1 MCSELENAQ
10 REHKE
15 MVDFEDS
22 ETYYIRTKILSHLT
36 YERLTSSSSS
46 STVHSPVPRST
57 CLRGLYNRMIKY
69 KNHSVGWQ
77 EGGGGGGFGGELGG
91 REQRGGRWGVMR

>member
-1 MCSELENAQ
+1 
-10 REHKE
+10 

-77 EGGGGGGFGGELGG
+77 EGGGGGGGGGWGG
-91 REQRGGRWGVMR
+91 IGGTRTKRWEVGCDAMKFWY

>member
-1 MCSELENAQ
+1 
-10 REHKE
+10 

-77 EGGGGGGFGGELGG
+77 EGGGWGGVWGGIGG
-91 REQRGGRWGVMR
+91 IGGTRTKRWEVGCDAMKFWY

>member
-1 MCSELENAQ
+1 
-10 REHKE
+10 

-77 EGGGGGGFGGELGG
+77 EGGGGVWGGIGGIGG
-91 REQRGGRWGVMR
+91 TRTKRWEVGCDAMKFWY

>member
-1 MCSELENAQ
+1 
-10 REHKE
+10 
-15 MVDFEDS
+15 MVDFEDL

-77 EGGGGGGFGGELGG
+77 EGGGGWGGFWGELGGLGG

>member
-1 MCSELENAQ
+1 
-10 REHKE
+10 
-15 MVDFEDS
+15 MVDFEGS

-36 YERLTSSSSS
+36 YERLTSSSSSSSS

-69 KNHSVGWQ
+69 KNHPVGWQ
-77 EGGGGGGFGGELGG
+77 EGGGWGGGVWGGIGG
-91 REQRGGRWGVMR
+91 IGGTRTKRWEVGCDAMKFWY

>member
-1 MCSELENAQ
+1 
-10 REHKE
+10 
-15 MVDFEDS
+15 MVEFEDS

-77 EGGGGGGFGGELGG
+77 EGGVGGGVWGGIGG
-91 REQRGGRWGVMR
+91 IGGTRTKRWEVGCDAMKFWY

>member
-1 MCSELENAQ
+1 
-10 REHKE
+10 

-77 EGGGGGGFGGELGG
+77 EGGVWGGIGGIGGT
-91 REQRGGRWGVMR
+91 RTKRWEVGCDAMKFWY

>member
-1 MCSELENAQ
+1 
-10 REHKE
+10 
-15 MVDFEDS
+15 MVDFEGS

-36 YERLTSSSSS
+36 YERLTSSSSSSSS

-69 KNHSVGWQ
+69 KNHPVGWQ
-77 EGGGGGGFGGELGG
+77 EGVGGGVGGGFGGELGGLGG

>member
-1 MCSELENAQ
+1 
-10 REHKE
+10 
-15 MVDFEDS
+15 MVDFEGS

-36 YERLTSSSSS
+36 YERLTSSSSSSSSSS

-69 KNHSVGWQ
+69 KNHPVGWQ
-77 EGGGGGGFGGELGG
+77 EGGGGGGLGG
-91 REQRGGRWGVMR
+91 NWGDWGDENKEVGGGV

>member
-1 MCSELENAQ
+1 
-10 REHKE
+10 
-15 MVDFEDS
+15 MVDFEGS

-36 YERLTSSSSS
+36 YERLTSSSSSSSSSS

-69 KNHSVGWQ
+69 KNHPVGWQ
-77 EGGGGGGFGGELGG
+77 EGGGWGGGGFGGELGGLGG

>member
-1 MCSELENAQ
+1 
-10 REHKE
+10 
-15 MVDFEDS
+15 MVDFEGS

-36 YERLTSSSSS
+36 YERLTSSSSSSSSS

-69 KNHSVGWQ
+69 KNHPVGWQ
-77 EGGGGGGFGGELGG
+77 EGGVGGGGSGGIGG
-91 REQRGGRWGVMR
+91 IGGTRTKRWEVECDAMKFWY

>member
-1 MCSELENAQ
+1 
-10 REHKE
+10 

-77 EGGGGGGFGGELGG
+77 EGGVGGGGFGGELGGLGG

>member
-1 MCSELENAQ
+1 
-10 REHKE
+10 
-15 MVDFEDS
+15 MVDFEGS

-36 YERLTSSSSS
+36 CERLTSSSSSSSSSS

-77 EGGGGGGFGGELGG
+77 EGGGGWGGIGGIGG
-91 REQRGGRWGVMR
+91 TRTKRWEVGCDAMKLWY